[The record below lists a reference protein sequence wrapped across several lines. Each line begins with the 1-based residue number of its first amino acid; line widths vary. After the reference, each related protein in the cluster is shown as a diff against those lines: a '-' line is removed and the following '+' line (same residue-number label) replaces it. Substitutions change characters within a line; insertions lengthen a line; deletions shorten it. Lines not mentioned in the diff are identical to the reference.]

1 MIGFV
6 AFGNQDKI
14 HQNILIEF
22 ERSEM
27 AFNECRIKM
36 MSI

>member
-14 HQNILIEF
+14 HQNILIELKKL
-22 ERSEM
+22 RQ
-27 AFNECRIKM
+27 NTVQ
-36 MSI
+36 

>member
-14 HQNILIEF
+14 HQNILIEL
-22 ERSEM
+22 EKLRQ
-27 AFNECRIKM
+27 NTVQ
-36 MSI
+36 